1 MKDKLDKVLSSKKF
15 MIILSFLGLY
25 LFSAGTSWAIFSYIK
40 SPSKALQDISESRSK
55 IDPDLPRTEE
65 CMINGKMYSEPVRE
79 IWDSRRPL
87 TAMVENHEFA
97 RPYSG
102 LSRADVVYEA
112 VAEGGITRFLAVF
125 HCGSAQEDF
134 ELAVIRSARVYFI
147 DWAAEYGDYP
157 LFLHW
162 GGANNICSNCPG
174 GAKPWGDT
182 DPRVDSFKMLSK
194 MGWRNGTY
202 GNDLDGQS
210 NFGYPALVRINDR
223 LKRNEK
229 TPAEH
234 TPLAYIDLVFQKAE
248 ERGFGYKDPEGNAWD
263 EDYVSWKFADGSALS
278 TPTAQEISFEFW
290 SNKGDYDV
298 EWKYDGGTNSYLRN
312 NSGEP
317 FTDFYFDNEQIRA
330 SNIVVQFVKE
340 EAEVDREGHMFY
352 KTTGTGDALIFQN
365 GDVIEATWEKAKQ
378 ASRTIFYDENDEEIS
393 FVRGEIWIEAVPAGN
408 KVNY

>member
-1 MKDKLDKVLSSKKF
+1 MKDKLDKILSSKKF
-15 MIILSFLGLY
+15 MIALSFLGLY

-40 SPSKALQDISESRSK
+40 GPSNASQDISESRSK

-79 IWDSRRPL
+79 IWESRRPL
-87 TAMVENHEFA
+87 TAVVENHEFA

-102 LSRADVVYEA
+102 
-112 VAEGGITRFLAVF
+112 RFLAVF

-174 GAKPWGDT
+174 GVKPWGDT

-194 MGWRNGTY
+194 IGWRNGTY

-210 NFGYPALVRINDR
+210 NFGYPSLVRVEDR
-223 LKRNEK
+223 LGRGED
-229 TPAEH
+229 TPDEH
-234 TPLAYIDLVFQKAE
+234 TPTAFIDLVFQKAE
-248 ERGFGYKDPEGNAWD
+248 ERGFGYKDAEGNAWD
-263 EDYVSWKFADGSALS
+263 ENYVSWKFTDGSALS

-298 EWKYDGGTNSYLRN
+298 EWKYDGSTNSYLRN
-312 NSGEP
+312 NGGEP

-330 SNIVVQFVKE
+330 SNVVVQFVKE
-340 EAEVDREGHMFY
+340 EAGVDGEGHLFY
-352 KTTGTGDALIFQN
+352 KTTGTGDALVFQN

-378 ASRTIFYDENDEEIS
+378 ASRTVYYDENDEEIS